1 VTPDLVCLGNLIV
14 DDVVFADGTT
24 RMGEPGGAMLYAAL
38 GALPWGLRVAI
49 VAPLGD
55 DYPARTL
62 HALEERGVDLSGL
75 RPLGRPGLRTWL
87 LYEPVARRVVHRL
100 GAASHADASPAPSDL
115 ADRFPEARA
124 FHLSPTPLA
133 CQLPLLRAL
142 APRTDALVSLDP
154 HDPVREDNLAAWREA
169 LALADVFFVSDEELQ
184 LDGVAADPR
193 AALAR
198 LAGGRLRWALLKR
211 GARGGLLY
219 DTRTGATRSW
229 EARSATVVDPTGAGD
244 AFAGGV
250 LAGLLDGEDVGA
262 ALARGVVSASFALEG
277 WGAASLLAATPEVA
291 RRRGLEWFG
300 ERAGAPAG
308 APRAGR
314 PVGGSD

>member
-38 GALPWGLRVAI
+38 GALPWGLRVAV

-87 LYEPVARRVVHRL
+87 LYEPAARRVVHRL
-100 GAASHADASPAPSDL
+100 GAASHADASPAP
-115 ADRFPEARA
+115 ADVAERFPGARA

-142 APRTDALVSLDP
+142 APRADALVSLDP

-169 LALADVFFVSDEELQ
+169 LALTDVFFVSDEELQ
-184 LDGVAADPR
+184 LDGVVGDPR
-193 AALAR
+193 GALAR
-198 LAGGRLRWALLKR
+198 LAGGRLRHVLLKR
-211 GARGGLLY
+211 GRQGGVLY
-219 DTRTGATRSW
+219 DARTGATATW
-229 EARSATVVDPTGAGD
+229 EARTHAFVDPTGAGD
-244 AFAGGV
+244 AFAGGF
-250 LAGLLDGEDVGA
+250 LSGLLDGEDAAGA
-262 ALARGVVSASFALEG
+262 LERGVVSASFALEG
-277 WGAASLLAATPEVA
+277 WGAAGLLAETPAAA
-291 RRRGLEWFG
+291 RQRAREWFP
-300 ERAGAPAG
+300 ERACSGAPAD
-308 APRAGR
+308 
-314 PVGGSD
+314 GSS